1 MTLEQPGPDLNLE
14 LRPGAGFPANVVSW
28 IKDYAA
34 GLTGL
39 GSERRQETLTALA
52 GFIAATKK
60 SDPRL
65 FLMSLATKSAP
76 GMKGWR
82 GDGERWLPSVSQ
94 RKILN
99 VLGGYGTGEPMG
111 ADDAL
116 TNLASAGVNDV
127 LREDTAVVTEAL
139 RRQQQAEAEAK
150 GLAEKVAPLEQ
161 TEQDRDAE
169 RRRADQLASDNQKLL
184 AQVADL
190 QSFVGGKGIKRRV
203 AIGDGPAN
211 TGIFHALLDGELI
224 FEIGFTDDKGV
235 QRWRRL
241 KRGATVEQ
249 ARQLRE
255 GLQGQP
261 YTPDPDTPDHDR
273 DGADEDDHGAGAEA
287 SQGAG
292 DGDGDQQTT
301 EPAAAGKEG

>member
-1 MTLEQPGPDLNLE
+1 MTLKQPAPDLNLE
-14 LRPGAGFPANVVSW
+14 LRPGSRFPANLVSW
-28 IKDYAA
+28 IKDHAE
-34 GLTGL
+34 GLTGA

-52 GFIAATKK
+52 GYIAATEKA
-60 SDPRL
+60 DPRL
-65 FLMSLATKSAP
+65 FLMALATKSAP

-94 RKILN
+94 RRLLN
-99 VLGGYGTGEPMG
+99 VLAGYGGGEPMG
-111 ADDAL
+111 ADDVL
-116 TNLASAGVNDV
+116 TALASAGVNDV

-139 RRQQQAEAEAK
+139 RRQQQAEAEAR

-161 TEQDRDAE
+161 AEADHEAE

-211 TGIFHALLDGELI
+211 AGIYHALIDGDLV
-224 FEIGFTDDKGV
+224 FEVGFTDDKGV

-261 YTPDPDTPDHDR
+261 YTPDPDNPDLDR
-273 DGADEDDHGAGAEA
+273 DGAGEDDHADEA
-287 SQGAG
+287 SPGAG
-292 DGDGDQQTT
+292 DGDGDQKQTT
-301 EPAAAGKEG
+301 EPVAAGREA